1 VSLFTRG
8 IRERETGLPTSDLEV
23 GSPMDASCILTDAP
37 RLTSLGLS
45 RAWAETAKRERWDR
59 KFGIHLLD
67 EWAEQLVEVENLG
80 LDLQ

>member
-1 VSLFTRG
+1 MR
-8 IRERETGLPTSDLEV
+8 
-23 GSPMDASCILTDAP
+23 P
-37 RLTSLGLS
+37 RLINAGLS

>member
-1 VSLFTRG
+1 MTPNQDFGTGVIGLAC
-8 IRERETGLPTSDLEV
+8 IRMRSQ
-23 GSPMDASCILTDAP
+23 
-37 RLTSLGLS
+37 LTSVGLS

-67 EWAEQLVEVENLG
+67 EWAEQLVEVENSG